1 MTKRFYYF
9 ILFYLFIFGCVGSS
23 LLPASFLQLQRAG
36 ATLCCGAQASHCS
49 GFSCC
54 RAWAVDTWALVV
66 AARRLSSCGSWALE
80 HRLSSCGTRAQLLC
94 GMWDLPGPGIK
105 PMCLALAGG
114 FLTTA
119 LPEKTQQRDFKI
131 GKIKQLEYPSRLSNI
146 QIIGV
151 LGRGKGET
159 EER

>member
-1 MTKRFYYF
+1 
-9 ILFYLFIFGCVGSS
+9 
-23 LLPASFLQLQRAG
+23 
-36 ATLCCGAQASHCS
+36 
-49 GFSCC
+49 
-54 RAWAVDTWALVV
+54 
-66 AARRLSSCGSWALE
+66 
-80 HRLSSCGTRAQLLC
+80 
-94 GMWDLPGPGIK
+94 
-105 PMCLALAGG
+105 MCLALAGG